1 MDRSRGASVE
11 DVGQEE
17 SKRGYYRKIAW
28 PLRRLSENKST
39 RIESDPLQEA
49 ESEEMTAP
57 GPPWTPE
64 EAGCSDRWGRLA
76 KALPRL
82 QRCSSAKRR
91 GCTSELTYSRSSWPV
106 RRQGRSGSGND
117 VSAWGYGPPQQTWR
131 KPNEASARGRLERSW
146 QQETETLA
154 RISFAFNSTE

>member
-39 RIESDPLQEA
+39 RIESEPLQEA

-64 EAGCSDRWGRLA
+64 EDGLLRSMGAAGESATAIATLLKR
-76 KALPRL
+76 KA
-82 QRCSSAKRR
+82 A

-117 VSAWGYGPPQQTWR
+117 VSAWGYGPP
-131 KPNEASARGRLERSW
+131 
-146 QQETETLA
+146 
-154 RISFAFNSTE
+154 